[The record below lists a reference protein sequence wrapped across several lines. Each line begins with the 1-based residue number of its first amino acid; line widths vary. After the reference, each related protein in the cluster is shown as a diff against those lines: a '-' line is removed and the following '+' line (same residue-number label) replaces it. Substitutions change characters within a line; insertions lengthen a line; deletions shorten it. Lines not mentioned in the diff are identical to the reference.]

1 MKSSW
6 PIGLFALLALTLTV
20 AAAQAQDPASSSDRP
35 PGNVNEL
42 TLAGLRPGATSIAAS
57 LARLG
62 SHWRHPAPDEKD
74 LYIWCDS
81 HSRLRVQLEAPS
93 GQPVAVVTIESLAV
107 APASGCSARLP
118 LALARTGRG
127 VRLGD
132 SPAQLKKVYGT
143 PFFQG
148 PSSWQGRDALLIV
161 FNFSWAGSDKPQIL
175 ESTFENGRLAK
186 MTLSAQ
192 YY

>member
-1 MKSSW
+1 M
-6 PIGLFALLALTLTV
+6 GAAMVLLLALAP
-20 AAAQAQDPASSSDRP
+20 AATRAQDPASSSDHP
-35 PGNVNEL
+35 AGNINEL
-42 TLAGLRPGATSIAAS
+42 TLAGLRPGATRIATAR
-57 LARLG
+57 ARLG
-62 SHWRHPAPDEKD
+62 PHWRHPSPDEKD
-74 LYIWCDS
+74 IFIWCDA
-81 HSRLRVQLEAPS
+81 HSGLRLQLEAPS
-93 GQPVAVVTIESLAV
+93 GQPIAVVTIEALGKADAV
-107 APASGCSARLP
+107 GCAARLP
-118 LALARTGRG
+118 PTLARTGRG

-148 PSSWQGRDALLIV
+148 PSSWEGRDAQLIV